1 MFRATILL
9 VAVAMLLLPVAS
21 SAATIVINSEVKTPV
36 LDAENLERI
45 YLGKKTLWESGQRIV
60 PVLLNEDSPT
70 SKQFL
75 QNVLEKSVSQ
85 YRAYWKSRLFSGG
98 GAVPKTFRSTEEVVD
113 FVAKTP
119 GAIGVVEAG
128 HKDSRVRAVEIG
140 R

>member
-1 MFRATILL
+1 MFRATTFL
-9 VAVAMLLLPVAS
+9 VAVAMLLLPIAG
-21 SAATIVINSEVKTPV
+21 SAATIVINNEVKTSTI
-36 LDAENLERI
+36 DAESLERI

-98 GAVPKTFRSTEEVVD
+98 GAVPKTFRSTEEVVE

-128 HKDSRVRAVEIG
+128 HKDPRVRVVEIG